1 MRSTFTQSIITTA
14 LGCMILFSCNEGN
27 DLKSNAPQSYT
38 VSGTVEKGPF
48 VSGSSIT
55 LYPMDANM
63 QTTGETYTTTIQD
76 NFGNFSLGSK
86 LFKNPYAELNANG
99 YFFNEISGEL
109 STGTL
114 NLRAIVELA
123 DKSTVN
129 VNILT
134 HLKYQRILHLVAQ
147 GHTFKEANTQA
158 QHELFAAFGLS
169 KYAETDA
176 SHFSITQGNDDEEDL

>member
-63 QTTGETYTTTIQD
+63 QTTGETYTTTIQPQSVIRD
-76 NFGNFSLGSK
+76 GVST
-86 LFKNPYAELNANG
+86 
-99 YFFNEISGEL
+99 IS
-109 STGTL
+109 
-114 NLRAIVELA
+114 
-123 DKSTVN
+123 
-129 VNILT
+129 
-134 HLKYQRILHLVAQ
+134 
-147 GHTFKEANTQA
+147 
-158 QHELFAAFGLS
+158 
-169 KYAETDA
+169 
-176 SHFSITQGNDDEEDL
+176 NDRH